1 MSLRGRVVAAAAL
14 GGALALACAGLA
26 LGDDIPVPTT
36 TDTTTAVTT
45 DTTATV
51 TTAPAPIDTTPTTPT
66 TTTTTAAATTTAR
79 HPATA
84 APTGPPCVGAGPLL
98 LLLPHHRL
106 RSVGA
111 VSARVPAGAGATAL
125 TYPDSGAVLRAVA
138 ERADVSGCAGA
149 NATATSSLRRLSL
162 FGGAIRVRTL
172 KATLVP
178 ATKGWR
184 LRSTFKGLVVDGV
197 LVTFKQRHS
206 VPVGNW
212 GVLKRDGRHTLRT
225 APNTTHVGLGWWQS
239 GLSLQLIAPH
249 GGLPAGTRL
258 MIGYVAAD
266 YAYAPRKHGPTGR
279 PLTVTPPLEAGPYM
293 FPVAGPASY
302 IDTYGGPRGD
312 VPGGWHHGD
321 DIFASLG
328 EPVVA
333 VANGRVFRVGW
344 ERLGGWRLWLRDK
357 QGNRFYYA
365 HLSGYTKLARNG
377 THVRAGQQLGFVGN
391 TGDAFTTPRHLHF
404 EIHPKRFRKLGYNGA
419 VDPTTYLESWKR
431 VTPVAVMV
439 PAPLPPGASRHGDGA
454 VSDYRELLVVRGI
467 RRPPSKLAAF
477 TSSLQRPL
485 PASAAA
491 GVAAGSSAHS
501 LVAALAAG
509 LVSLVV
515 ISGLVFRRRRRSV
528 G

>member
-1 MSLRGRVVAAAAL
+1 VSLRGRVVAAAAL
-14 GGALALACAGLA
+14 GVVTAFACAGLA
-26 LGDDIPVPTT
+26 LADDVPVPTI
-36 TDTTTAVTT
+36 TDTATTVTT
-45 DTTATV
+45 DTTAATTTV
-51 TTAPAPIDTTPTTPT
+51 D
-66 TTTTTAAATTTAR
+66 TTTTAATTTATTPKAAPATTTAR
-79 HPATA
+79 HPATP
-84 APTGPPCVGAGPLL
+84 APAGPPCVGAGPLL
-98 LLLPHHRL
+98 ILLPHHRL

-125 TYPDSGAVLRAVA
+125 TYPDSGAVLRAAA
-138 ERADVSGCAGA
+138 ERVDVSGCAGT

-162 FGGAIRVRTL
+162 FDGAIRVREL

-184 LRSTFKGLVVDGV
+184 LRSTFKGLVVGGV
-197 LVTFKQRHS
+197 LVTFKQRKT
-206 VPVGNW
+206 VPVGDW
-212 GVLKRDGRHTLRT
+212 GILKREGRHTLRT

-239 GLSLQLIAPH
+239 GLSLQLTAPH
-249 GGLPAGTRL
+249 GGLPTGTRL

-279 PLTVTPPLEAGPYM
+279 PLTATPPLEAGPYT

-333 VANGRVFRVGW
+333 VANGKVFRVGW

-377 THVRAGQQLGFVGN
+377 MHVRAGQQLGFVGN

-419 VDPTTYLESWKR
+419 VDPTTYLQSWKR
-431 VTPVAVMV
+431 VTHVAIMK

-477 TSSLQRPL
+477 TSALHRPL
-485 PASAAA
+485 PVSAAG
-491 GVAAGSSAHS
+491 GVASGSSTYS
-501 LVAALAAG
+501 VAAALGAG
-509 LVSLVV
+509 LVSLLVV
-515 ISGLVFRRRRRSV
+515 SGFAFRRRRRSV